1 VIWYLENYLRSR
13 HERLALE
20 ALAASVDWLTPIGWR
35 IDGSLRLIWD
45 ADISA
50 PARVF
55 PISLRFP
62 NHFPHSPPLVLPR
75 NEQDR
80 WSSHQYGA
88 GGELCLEYGPD
99 NWRPEITGADMIES
113 AHRLLEAE
121 AGGLNE
127 GQGVASRHKTT
138 LGQDLRGQFGRF
150 LVTRALSELAATVV
164 EGVILPAVLVVQFR
178 EEAFIHVL
186 ASADLPDGTT
196 WTDQMFPKALVFEGY
211 ERPAALLRWPEGRPS
226 PSAESLVNLRAELA
240 SIGLQLPDVKKLV
253 LAQGTRFKAYSLNG
267 DDSVTELAVIPEQPA
282 TERLDE
288 GHKVLRDRKVSVIG
302 CGSLG
307 SKIATML
314 ARAGVGKFLLVDDDV
329 LLPDNFVRHDL
340 DWREAGTHK
349 ADSLA
354 RRIQLVN
361 PIAVCEKRKHR
372 LGGQEASGGVETLI
386 ESLGESD
393 LIVDC
398 TADASVF
405 NYLCAAVAAAKTP
418 LLWAEVFGGG
428 FGGMIARS
436 RPQLDPDP
444 ATMRRIVESW
454 CQEQGKPLPTPTI
467 DYGGTDDTPLIAD
480 DADVTVIASHAARM
494 AIDTLI
500 PREPSMYPQPV
511 YLIGLAKGWIFDS
524 VFETYPID
532 VGPPIVSP
540 AKGEVDPEE
549 AKAELLKITELLTE
563 HKDEDPASGSDS

>member
-13 HERLALE
+13 RERAALE

-45 ADISA
+45 ADIA
-50 PARVF
+50 TPARVF
-55 PISLRFP
+55 PISLRYP
-62 NHFPHSPPLVLPR
+62 NHFPHSPALVLPR
-75 NEQDR
+75 NEQKR

-99 NWRPEITGADMIES
+99 NWHPDITGSDMIES

-121 AGGLNE
+121 GG
-127 GQGVASRHKTT
+127 GSIDRQGVASRHKTT
-138 LGQDLRGQFGRF
+138 LGQDLRGQLGRF
-150 LVTRALSELAATVV
+150 LVTRSLSELATTVDA
-164 EGVILPAVLVVQFR
+164 GVILPAVLVMQFR
-178 EEAFIHVL
+178 EEAFIHNLV
-186 ASADLPDGTT
+186 SADLPDGTT
-196 WTDQMFPKALVFEGY
+196 WTDPMFPKALRFEGY
-211 ERPAALLRWPEGRPS
+211 ERPAALLRWPEDRPR
-226 PSAESLVNLRAELA
+226 PSAENLADFEAELA
-240 SIGLQLPDVKKLV
+240 SANIQLPDVKKLV
-253 LAQGTRFKAYSLNG
+253 LVQGSHFRAYVVH
-267 DDSVTELAVIPEQPA
+267 DDDTITELAVIPESPA
-282 TERLDE
+282 SARLDE
-288 GHKVLRDRKVSVIG
+288 GHQALRDRRVSVIG

-314 ARAGVGKFLLVDDDV
+314 ARSGVGKFLLVDDDV

-361 PIAVCEKRKHR
+361 PIAACEKRKHR
-372 LGGQEASGGVETLI
+372 FGGQEASGGVETLI

-405 NYLCAAVAAAKTP
+405 NYLCAAVAVARKT

-444 ATMRRIVESW
+444 VTMRRIVESW
-454 CQEQGKPLPTPTI
+454 CQEQGKPLPTPAI
-467 DYGGTDDTPLIAD
+467 DYGGTNDTPLIAD

-500 PREPSMYPQPV
+500 PREPSSYSQSV
-511 YLIGLAKGWIFDS
+511 YLIGLAKGWIFDR

-532 VGPPIVSP
+532 VGQPIVAP
-540 AKGEVDPEE
+540 AQGEADPEE
-549 AKAELLKITELLTE
+549 AKAELLRIAELLAE
-563 HKDEDPASGSDS
+563 HKDEDSSST

>member
-1 VIWYLENYLRSR
+1 MIWYLENYLRSR
-13 HERLALE
+13 HERAALE
-20 ALAASVDWLTPIGWR
+20 ALASSADWLTPIGWR

-45 ADISA
+45 ADIST

-75 NEQDR
+75 NKPER

-99 NWRPEITGADMIES
+99 NWHPDITSADMIES

-121 AGGLNE
+121 GGGSND

-138 LGQDLRGQFGRF
+138 LGQDLRGQLGRF
-150 LVTRALSELAATVV
+150 LVTRSLSELATTVDA
-164 EGVILPAVLVVQFR
+164 GVILPAVLVMQFR
-178 EEAFIHVL
+178 EEAFIHNLV
-186 ASADLPDGTT
+186 SVDLPDGTT
-196 WTDQMFPKALVFEGY
+196 WTDPMFPKALRFEGY
-211 ERPAALLRWPEGRPS
+211 ERPAALLRWPEDRPS
-226 PSAESLVNLRAELA
+226 PSAENLADLGAELA
-240 SIGLQLPDVKKLV
+240 SADIQLPAIKKLV
-253 LAQGTRFKAYSLNG
+253 LVQGTHFRAYVVH
-267 DDSVTELAVIPEQPA
+267 DDDTVTELAVIPEQPA
-282 TERLDE
+282 TERLDQ
-288 GHKVLRDRKVSVIG
+288 GHKALRDRKVSVIG

-314 ARAGVGKFLLVDDDV
+314 ARSGVGKFLLIDDDV

-361 PIAVCEKRKHR
+361 PIAACEKRKHR

-405 NYLCAAVAAAKTP
+405 NYLCAAVAAAKVP

-454 CQEQGKPLPTPTI
+454 CQEQGKPLPAPAI
-467 DYGGTDDTPLIAD
+467 DYGGTNDTPLIAD

-500 PREPSMYPQPV
+500 PREPSMYPQSV
-511 YLIGLAKGWIFDS
+511 YLIGLAKDWIFDS
-524 VFETYPID
+524 VFETYPIY
-532 VGPPIVSP
+532 VGPPMVAP
-540 AKGEVDPEE
+540 AQGEVDPEQ
-549 AKAELLKITELLTE
+549 AKAESLRIAELLAE
-563 HKDEDPASGSDS
+563 HKDEDSSSTSDS

>member
-1 VIWYLENYLRSR
+1 MIWYLENYLRSR
-13 HERLALE
+13 RERAALE
-20 ALAASVDWLTPIGWR
+20 ALAASVDWLTPMGWR

-45 ADISA
+45 ADIST

-55 PISLRFP
+55 PILLRFP

-75 NEQDR
+75 NEQER

-99 NWRPEITGADMIES
+99 NWRPDVTGADMIES
-113 AHRLLEAE
+113 AHRLLETE
-121 AGGLNE
+121 GGGSND

-138 LGQDLRGQFGRF
+138 LGQNLRGQFGRF
-150 LVTRALSELAATVV
+150 LVTRGLSESAATVV
-164 EGVILPAVLVVQFR
+164 AGVILPAVLVVQFR

-186 ASADLPDGTT
+186 ASADLPDGKT
-196 WTDQMFPKALVFEGY
+196 WTDQMFPKALGFEGY
-211 ERPAALLRWPEGRPS
+211 EQPAALFRWPEDRPS
-226 PSAESLVNLRAELA
+226 PSAESLVSLRAELA
-240 SIGLQLPDVKKLV
+240 SACLQLPDVKKLV
-253 LAQGTRFKAYSLNG
+253 LVQGTLFKAYSLHG
-267 DDSVTELAVIPEQPA
+267 DATVAELAVIPEQQA

-288 GHKVLRDRKVSVIG
+288 GHKALRDRKVSIIG
-302 CGSLG
+302 CGSVG

-314 ARAGVGKFLLVDDDV
+314 ARSGVGKFLLVDDDV

-372 LGGQEASGGVETLI
+372 FGGQEASGGVETLI

-405 NYLCAAVAAAKTP
+405 NYLCAAVAVAKTP

-454 CQEQGKPLPTPTI
+454 CQEQGKPLPTPAI
-467 DYGGTDDTPLIAD
+467 DYGGTNDTPLIAD

-500 PREPSMYPQPV
+500 PREPSTYHQSV

-532 VGPPIVSP
+532 VGAPIVAP
-540 AKGEVDPEE
+540 AQGEVDPEE
-549 AKAELLKITELLTE
+549 AKAELLRIAELLAE
-563 HKDEDPASGSDS
+563 HKDEDSSSTSDS